1 MGCDP
6 RPSISKGLIALGQ
19 GNIIGLGY
27 GVDGEVRMEGLR

>member
-6 RPSISKGLIALGQ
+6 RSAISKGLIAFGQ

-27 GVDGEVRMEGLR
+27 DVDG